1 MGAVDFVIGILVGI
15 LLACVSFVLQTS
27 QVSAIRGSLPGSV
40 ANSTVRRHAIQN
52 RFLQEAGRQI
62 YVMKLAGY
70 LFFGT
75 IVGVET
81 KIRELLADSFQ
92 IQSIRFLVLDLHS
105 VDGIDFSA
113 AEAFTRINRI
123 LKSKDILMIICGN
136 SMDGDIGRSLCN
148 VGLFDTENREEEVQY
163 FASLNSALEYCEN
176 YLLKSFYDRQRDALT
191 GTTASSDIV
200 CKRSATFGFRW
211 KTKGTIDVP
220 AKFPSLPGNIQSHS
234 PRRHELHRMAT
245 VALDEQDH
253 VPLRRWQEYR
263 QPLQLIL
270 QTFSSVSNKPEDFW
284 KRLVPFLV
292 RQEYLAGTT
301 LYKRG
306 DRPNGFYLLE
316 VGMLK
321 AEYRLQ
327 QGTLSELIL
336 AGTTCGELPFFS
348 GTNRTSTTKADT
360 DCVTWML
367 NEENWE
373 KLQNREGDVTRELL
387 QISLKLTSERM
398 DSITK

>member
-1 MGAVDFVIGILVGI
+1 MGAVDFVVGILVGI

-123 LKSKDILMIICGN
+123 LKSKDIIMIICGN

-191 GTTASSDIV
+191 GTTASSDTV
-200 CKRSATFGFRW
+200 CKLLATFG
-211 KTKGTIDVP
+211 
-220 AKFPSLPGNIQSHS
+220 
-234 PRRHELHRMAT
+234 
-245 VALDEQDH
+245 LDG
-253 VPLRRWQEYR
+253 
-263 QPLQLIL
+263 
-270 QTFSSVSNKPEDFW
+270 K
-284 KRLVPFLV
+284 
-292 RQEYLAGTT
+292 
-301 LYKRG
+301 
-306 DRPNGFYLLE
+306 
-316 VGMLK
+316 LK
-321 AEYRLQ
+321 AL
-327 QGTLSELIL
+327 
-336 AGTTCGELPFFS
+336 
-348 GTNRTSTTKADT
+348 
-360 DCVTWML
+360 
-367 NEENWE
+367 
-373 KLQNREGDVTRELL
+373 
-387 QISLKLTSERM
+387 
-398 DSITK
+398 